1 MKFSTYTIPMIY
13 VLILSTFLFISC
25 NSSETNERTATQDRT
40 LEYTSE
46 VIFINASGNEI
57 TAIDVAVAD
66 DDKSRTEGLMAV
78 TDLPE
83 DAGMLFIFDENR
95 ERSFWMANTPLSLDI
110 LFVNENFEIVR
121 IHQNTT
127 PYSQDNIPSEV
138 PAKYVVE
145 VNAGYTLRH
154 DITEGATIRI
164 EE

>member
-1 MKFSTYTIPMIY
+1 MKYL
-13 VLILSTFLFISC
+13 LILISFLFISC
-25 NSSETNERTATQDRT
+25 NDTETAERTDTEERT

-46 VIFINASGNEI
+46 VSFIDVNGNEVSN
-57 TAIDVAVAD
+57 IDVAVAD
-66 DDKSRTEGLMAV
+66 DDESRTEGLMDV

-95 ERSFWMANTPLSLDI
+95 ERNFWMANTPLSLDI
-110 LFVNENFEIVR
+110 LFVNEDFEIVR

-127 PYSQDNIPSEV
+127 PYSQESIPSEK